1 MKTLNR
7 RDFPGAQ
14 YPERIIQFGEG
25 NFLRA
30 FVDWQIDLLNEHT
43 NLNSGVVVVRP
54 IETSFPPSLSTQD
67 GLYTTIIRGLNEKG
81 EAVSD
86 ARLIR
91 SVNREIS
98 VYSEYDEFLKLA
110 HNPEMRFVFSNTTEA
125 GISYHAGDKFDD
137 APAVSYPAKLTRLL
151 FERFSHFNGALDK
164 GWIIIPC
171 ELIDYNGDALRE
183 LVLRYAQEWA
193 LPEAFI
199 QWLDQANSFCST
211 LVDRI
216 VTGYPRDEV
225 AKLEEELGYHDG
237 FLDTAEHFYLFVI
250 QGPKSLATEL
260 RLDKYPLNVLIVDDI
275 KPYKER
281 KVAILNGAHTA
292 LVPVAFQAGL
302 DTVGEAMNDAEI
314 CAFVEKAIYEEII
327 PVLDLPRDELE
338 SFASAV
344 TGRFRNPYILFSI
357 AVIFMLP
364 WYTHLGIK
372 FTLAPFSILGVAIA
386 IFLGFRNNAGY
397 ARYVEARK
405 LWGQLMIASRSL
417 LREVKTT
424 LPDSASVREFAR
436 LQIAFAHCLRMTL
449 RKQPQAEVLAHYLK
463 TEDLQRVL
471 ASNSPANHILLIMG
485 EWLAV
490 QRRNGQ
496 LSDILFISLN
506 DRLNDISAVLAGC
519 ERIAYTPI
527 PFAYTLILHRT
538 VYLFCIMLPFALVV
552 DLHYMTPFISVL
564 ISYTFIS
571 LDCLAEELEDPFG
584 NENNDLPLDA
594 ICNAIEI
601 DLLQMNDEAEI
612 PAKILPDRHYQLT

>member
-1 MKTLNR
+1 MIVITFNR
-7 RDFPGAQ
+7 AIFQRLKITMIVRPQ
-14 YPERIIQFGEG
+14 QHWLRRIFVWHGSVLSKISSRLLL
-25 NFLRA
+25 NFL
-30 FVDWQIDLLNEHT
+30 F
-43 NLNSGVVVVRP
+43 
-54 IETSFPPSLSTQD
+54 ST
-67 GLYTTIIRGLNEKG
+67 
-81 EAVSD
+81 
-86 ARLIR
+86 
-91 SVNREIS
+91 
-98 VYSEYDEFLKLA
+98 
-110 HNPEMRFVFSNTTEA
+110 
-125 GISYHAGDKFDD
+125 
-137 APAVSYPAKLTRLL
+137 
-151 FERFSHFNGALDK
+151 
-164 GWIIIPC
+164 
-171 ELIDYNGDALRE
+171 
-183 LVLRYAQEWA
+183 
-193 LPEAFI
+193 
-199 QWLDQANSFCST
+199 
-211 LVDRI
+211 
-216 VTGYPRDEV
+216 
-225 AKLEEELGYHDG
+225 
-237 FLDTAEHFYLFVI
+237 
-250 QGPKSLATEL
+250 
-260 RLDKYPLNVLIVDDI
+260 
-275 KPYKER
+275 
-281 KVAILNGAHTA
+281 
-292 LVPVAFQAGL
+292 
-302 DTVGEAMNDAEI
+302 
-314 CAFVEKAIYEEII
+314 
-327 PVLDLPRDELE
+327 
-338 SFASAV
+338 
-344 TGRFRNPYILFSI
+344 

-424 LPDSASVREFAR
+424 LPDSASVREFAW

-449 RKQPQAEVLAHYLK
+449 RKQPQEEMLARYLR

-471 ASNSPANHILLIMG
+471 AANSPANRILLIMG

-584 NENNDLPLDA
+584 TENNDLPLDA